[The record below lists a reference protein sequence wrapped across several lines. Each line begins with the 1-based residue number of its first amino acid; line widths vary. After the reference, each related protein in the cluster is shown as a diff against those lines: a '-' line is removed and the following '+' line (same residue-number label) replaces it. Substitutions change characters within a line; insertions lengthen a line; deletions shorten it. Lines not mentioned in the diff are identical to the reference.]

1 MLDITLVTCN
11 YNTPQALELL
21 LKSWANTNL
30 EVTNKC
36 LVMEHST
43 NDESIPFLES
53 NNIRYVR
60 NKGCVHYKG
69 VEASFYLVNTRY
81 MLLVD
86 SDVVFHKSIF
96 EHINRY
102 INDEIHLAGRVEGDR
117 GGFLLYKRVHPW
129 FCFIDLGFILN
140 NSIHFT
146 DMKRIHLTR
155 SEGFFK
161 NVPLN
166 KSDGVRKYDVGS
178 TFLEDV
184 LKAHGRVLNHNIEN
198 EYFTHFEG
206 MSWHRNTGDAEYLK
220 VAEDRQIRFNKE
232 YEINNEIDIKGV
244 LNG

>member
-21 LKSWANTNL
+21 LKSWATTNL

-96 EHINRY
+96 EHINR
-102 INDEIHLAGRVEGDR
+102 
-117 GGFLLYKRVHPW
+117 
-129 FCFIDLGFILN
+129 
-140 NSIHFT
+140 
-146 DMKRIHLTR
+146 
-155 SEGFFK
+155 
-161 NVPLN
+161 
-166 KSDGVRKYDVGS
+166 
-178 TFLEDV
+178 
-184 LKAHGRVLNHNIEN
+184 
-198 EYFTHFEG
+198 
-206 MSWHRNTGDAEYLK
+206 
-220 VAEDRQIRFNKE
+220 
-232 YEINNEIDIKGV
+232 
-244 LNG
+244 